1 MEGPDHAVGEPAK
14 ESVVRVVAGVPDGG
28 SVEGGDAIRPEEKAV
43 HPRGGGR
50 SVSMNPENT
59 EILVGVGV
67 TDLLHLDHKLE
78 MGTVLRQNRCGRLLF
93 GDRKN
98 PSRPA

>member
-1 MEGPDHAVGEPAK
+1 
-14 ESVVRVVAGVPDGG
+14 
-28 SVEGGDAIRPEEKAV
+28 
-43 HPRGGGR
+43 
-50 SVSMNPENT
+50 MNPENT

-93 GDRKN
+93 GTEESKQACLIGGCAELMRAGILDVVELVAGEIAGAIEENSPR
-98 PSRPA
+98 PSSS